1 MAKFVKVMEWIVKDK
16 LLASVQVFQPT
27 EPCYEA
33 VTQVHTKD
41 FVDSFIKGS
50 LPFDEM
56 RKTGFHWSQGLVKRC
71 FLEVGMY
78 FFDDGEIEFFPH
90 ICEYVW
96 DKGKNVE
103 FLTGF
108 ELTTC

>member
-16 LLASVQVFQPT
+16 LLDSVQVFQPT

-50 LPFDEM
+50 LPFDENYAEN
-56 RKTGFHWSQGLVKRC
+56 RISLVSRPSEKMFSRS
-71 FLEVGMY
+71 G
-78 FFDDGEIEFFPH
+78 
-90 ICEYVW
+90 YVI
-96 DKGKNVE
+96 
-103 FLTGF
+103 F
-108 ELTTC
+108 

>member
-16 LLASVQVFQPT
+16 LLDSVQVFQPT

-50 LPFDEM
+50 LPFDAM
-56 RKTGFHWSQGLVKRC
+56 RKTGFHWSEGLVKRC
-71 FLEVGMY
+71 FLEVGM
-78 FFDDGEIEFFPH
+78 
-90 ICEYVW
+90 
-96 DKGKNVE
+96 
-103 FLTGF
+103 
-108 ELTTC
+108 

>member
-1 MAKFVKVMEWIVKDK
+1 MHHEGFSCQWPEKHRFKMAKFVKVMEWIVKDK
-16 LLASVQVFQPT
+16 LLDSVQVFQPT
-27 EPCYEA
+27 ETCYEA

-71 FLEVGMY
+71 FLEVGM
-78 FFDDGEIEFFPH
+78 
-90 ICEYVW
+90 
-96 DKGKNVE
+96 
-103 FLTGF
+103 
-108 ELTTC
+108 